1 MEQLQ
6 TYQHSNHRGAKQED
20 KEQKTENLL
29 KKIMKENFH
38 NLVKDIEYKPRKHRE
53 SQTSWTQRGPHQ
65 DTS

>member
-38 NLVKDIEYKPRKHRE
+38 NLVKQIDKWVQEA
-53 SQTSWTQRGPHQ
+53 QRVPNKLDAKRTKRHHN
-65 DTS
+65 